1 MTTLVACPDCDLLQR
16 EVPIAGDAPDR
27 TAFCIRC
34 GVALYRVTTHGLDR
48 ALSFALAGCMLLLL
62 ANVLPI
68 ASLDVRGQH
77 TETTLWGAVHALY
90 KQDMAVVAA
99 LVFVTTIAAPAIEL
113 ATILYMLLPLKF
125 GYRPWHLA
133 LAFRIAPLARE
144 WGLVD
149 VFMLGVVVS
158 LIKLNN
164 LAVVVPGV
172 ALWSFA
178 GLIVLLTAMG
188 ASFNPREL
196 WTRAGSIGSNEFNAN
211 TAHVHPRSP
220 AR

>member
-16 EVPIAGDAPDR
+16 EVLVVGDGPDR
-27 TAFCIRC
+27 TACCARC
-34 GVALYRVTTHGLDR
+34 GVTLYRVTTHGLDR
-48 ALSFALAGCMLLLL
+48 ALAFALAGCMLLLL

-68 ASLDVRGQH
+68 ASLDIRGQH

-90 KQDMAVVAA
+90 EQDMTVVAV
-99 LVFVTTIAAPAIEL
+99 LVFVTTIAAPAIEM
-113 ATILYMLLPLKF
+113 ATMLYMLLPLKL
-125 GYRPWHLA
+125 GYLPPHLA
-133 LAFRIAPLARE
+133 LAFRMAPLARE

-178 GLIVLLTAMG
+178 GLIVLVTAMG

-196 WTRAGSIGSNEFNAN
+196 WSRAASVESDGFDVE
-211 TAHVHPRSP
+211 TARST